1 MLKRIVAVLMSLVL
15 LSSSA
20 LTCIA
25 VTLSDVS
32 AWGCDFGEGM
42 VYGGLAVDVDGGTV
56 LSENGGIYFRSSN
69 GGSRLVIQM
78 DAKYLNYFSQKLWF
92 VSGGEIFSCSLSGDG
107 LKTEKTFN
115 GEAVSCL
122 YVVEGG
128 MFYLKDETVCS
139 YNGIRETELFSRS
152 GIKGFVPNS
161 DGSFLWMTENPEYVY
176 VPADAEEI
184 YDTSADEFIRYM
196 AVPQGD
202 GYIDISVDGSVGT
215 DSEVATV
222 SASEYLGPYV
232 TVGDVTLPLQEHMP
246 GTFFSKNGE
255 ACVCHHTS
263 SNYCI
268 QSVGNCNCMRYYP
281 TGYKE
286 TCEVDLLGAQ
296 CFAFARLV
304 FYKCFGFIDYSSN
317 SSLYYSAGSLAR
329 GSVTENSIKALM
341 MKAATGAHV
350 RLSKGHSVSILTMDE
365 ESITVY
371 HGNAGGD
378 GVLAQPCIVSTKR
391 FTWAAFA
398 EYAAA
403 GVQYVNMPYNY
414 PDSSTTVFAQP
425 GYYKLTSDVNLRAE
439 TSTQSEAL
447 TVIPESTVLCID
459 EVDGYWG
466 KTEYEGQTGWV
477 YLLYSV
483 LYSRKT
489 LTPSGNKFVSD
500 GEAYLFSV
508 AWQTDIDGLSEYF
521 PKQSLSVTN
530 YLGESKGSDEY
541 VVTGDIISIV
551 VEDSVLDTAQVCLA
565 GDVNCNGRL
574 DVGDYLALK
583 RYMFGTY
590 ILDELQ
596 LRAAD
601 VNGDGAVNSSD
612 YTIIRRFFFE
622 QSNELFSGFMTVE
635 TSEETPE

>member
-1 MLKRIVAVLMSLVL
+1 MLKRFVAVLMSLVL
-15 LSSSA
+15 LSGSA
-20 LTCIA
+20 LMCLA
-25 VTLSDVS
+25 VGLSEVS
-32 AWGCDFGEGM
+32 AEGCDFGESM
-42 VYGGLAVDVDGGTV
+42 VYGGLAVDVEGGIV
-56 LSENGGIYFRSSN
+56 VSENGGIYFK
-69 GGSRLVIQM
+69 GAKGETRLILQM
-78 DAKYLNYFSQKLWF
+78 DAKYLNYCQNKLWF
-92 VSGGEIFSCSLSGDG
+92 VSNNDIYSCDLSGEG
-107 LKTEKTFN
+107 LKLEKTFKGDN
-115 GEAVSCL
+115 VSCL

-128 MFYLKDETVCS
+128 MFYLKNETVCS
-139 YNGIRETELFSRS
+139 YNGTKETSLFSRS
-152 GIKGFVPNS
+152 GIKGFVPNN
-161 DGSFLWMTENPEYVY
+161 DGSFVWMTENPDYVF
-176 VPADAEEI
+176 VPADAEII
-184 YDTSADEFIRYM
+184 YDTSVDEFIRYL
-196 AVPQGD
+196 AVPEGD
-202 GYIDISVDGSVGT
+202 GYIDISIEDALGAET
-215 DSEVATV
+215 LA
-222 SASEYLGPYV
+222 ASEYLGPYV
-232 TVGDVTLPLQEHMP
+232 TVGNVTLPLQEHMP
-246 GTFFSKNGE
+246 GTFFSKNGA

-317 SSLYYSAGSLAR
+317 SSLYYSAGSLSR
-329 GSVTENSIKALM
+329 GSVTASSVKALM

-365 ESITVY
+365 ETITVY
-371 HGNAGGD
+371 HGNSGGD
-378 GVLAQPCIVSTKR
+378 GITYQPCIISTKR
-391 FTWAAFA
+391 FTWAEFA

-414 PDSSTTVFAQP
+414 PESSGAVFAQP
-425 GYYKLTSDVNLRAE
+425 GYYKLTSDVNLRSE
-439 TSTQSEAL
+439 TTTQSEILA
-447 TVIPESTVLCID
+447 VISQSTVLDIT

-500 GEAYLFSV
+500 SEDYLFSV

-521 PKQSLSVTN
+521 PKHSLFVTN
-530 YLGESKGSDEY
+530 SAGENKGADEY

-551 VEDSVLDTAQVCLA
+551 VDDEILDTAKVCLA

-574 DVGDYLALK
+574 DVGDYVALK
-583 RYMFGTY
+583 RYIFGTY
-590 ILDELQ
+590 LLDEIQ
-596 LRAAD
+596 LKAAD
-601 VNGDGAVNSSD
+601 VNSDGRVDSSD
-612 YTIIRRFFFE
+612 YLLIRRFFFE
-622 QSNELFSGFMTVE
+622 QSNELFGNFMTVE
-635 TSEETPE
+635 KP